1 MPSIAKVRAAN
12 STFTPTYLPVA
23 IFVGGTSGIGRAS
36 VEAFARYTAGNAHI
50 LIVGRN
56 ANAAAQ
62 ILDALPKPRESS
74 GWAHEF
80 VECDASLLR
89 TVHATVRALA
99 ARLPRIN
106 FLVLTA
112 GYFSLGG
119 REDTAEGLDRKLVL
133 SYYARALFI
142 TGLIPALEAACAAGQ
157 PASALSVLAA
167 GHAPAVDL
175 DDLGLEKRY
184 TGTLSMGASATYT
197 DLMLEELAA
206 RHPTLA
212 LTHIFPGIV
221 DSPLLGNSTHWASV
235 FVKAASFFLA
245 KSASD
250 AAEYTLYG
258 LFQARAGTTH
268 HRGENGDELQKGPA
282 YGKGSSAASRKV
294 WAHTEEVVAR
304 YT

>member
-1 MPSIAKVRAAN
+1 MSQVAEMPSIAKVRAAN
-12 STFTPTYLPVA
+12 ATFTPTYLPVA

-50 LIVGRN
+50 LIVGLN

-89 TVHATVRALA
+89 TVHATVGALA

-133 SYYARALFI
+133 SYYAQSWR
-142 TGLIPALEAACAAGQ
+142 
-157 PASALSVLAA
+157 SV
-167 GHAPAVDL
+167 
-175 DDLGLEKRY
+175 K
-184 TGTLSMGASATYT
+184 
-197 DLMLEELAA
+197 
-206 RHPTLA
+206 
-212 LTHIFPGIV
+212 I
-221 DSPLLGNSTHWASV
+221 
-235 FVKAASFFLA
+235 
-245 KSASD
+245 
-250 AAEYTLYG
+250 
-258 LFQARAGTTH
+258 
-268 HRGENGDELQKGPA
+268 
-282 YGKGSSAASRKV
+282 
-294 WAHTEEVVAR
+294 
-304 YT
+304 